1 MNLTRKQLL
10 KLFPQTKNYIDIF
23 YVPPKN
29 DKDLIDNYLPS
40 KLWRMNNL
48 YTIVD
53 KWGNKIPFRM
63 NLSQAT
69 VKAHSLEHP
78 RELILKS
85 RQQGISTYWL
95 LDFLDDAIFMDNM
108 NIGLM
113 SQGLKESKTL
123 LKRVKTAIDNFPKG
137 IWDLLGIKQTTDN
150 DSEIGFSNGSTIY
163 ISTSFRSATLHRLH
177 ISEYGKICNAHP
189 EKASETKTGT
199 LQAIH
204 TSNTVIIESTAEGEN
219 DFSDMW
225 KEAITNTELSPKSY
239 KPVFLSWIHDSTCV
253 SDFDLTPT
261 KDELERLE
269 EVERNIILAGYA
281 TELTREQKNFWLDQ
295 YRELKDKVYQEYPS
309 TPEEAFRKVRE
320 GTYYAKLYFE
330 HIIRGERLKE
340 QLYDHMLPVHYV
352 VDLGMNDDTAIIF
365 FQIFGKEVRIIDEY
379 QMNGEGLEHYVSY
392 IKTLMTNNNWV
403 MGDQWFPHDVK
414 VTELGT
420 GKSRGEILRKLGV
433 RVKIVP
439 RSGTKGSVVTGIELV
454 RAMIPTM
461 YISTK
466 CEHVQKAMLN
476 YAKEYDAKR
485 GVFKDNPKHDQYSHM
500 ADALRYLAMVVKPT
514 KEVTEEDLSSTKV
527 HSKRRVRQY
536 TNGFAV

>member
-1 MNLTRKQLL
+1 MNLTKAQMLR
-10 KLFPQTKNYIDIF
+10 LFPQTKSYIDIF
-23 YVPPKN
+23 YTQPKN
-29 DKDLIDNYLPS
+29 DKDLIDNYLSS

-53 KWGNKIPFRM
+53 KWGNKIPFKM
-63 NLSQAT
+63 NLSQAV
-69 VKAHSLEHP
+69 VKSQSLKHP

-95 LDFLDDAIFMDNM
+95 LDFLDDALFMDNM

-123 LKRVKTAIDNFPKG
+123 LKRVKTAIENFPTG
-137 IWDLLGIKQTTDN
+137 IWNLLQIKQTTDN
-150 DSEIGFSNGSTIY
+150 ESEIGFSNGSTIY

-225 KEAITNTELSPKSY
+225 NDAINNTELSPKSY
-239 KPVFLSWIHDSTCV
+239 NPVFLSWIHDPTCV
-253 SDFDLTPT
+253 SDFDLIPT
-261 KDELERLE
+261 KEEQDKLE
-269 EVERNIILAGYA
+269 EVERNIILAGLA
-281 TELTREQKNFWLDQ
+281 TGLTKEQKNFWIDQ

-309 TPEEAFRKVRE
+309 TPEEAFRKIRE

-330 HIIRGERLKE
+330 HIVRGDKLKDS
-340 QLYDHMLPVHYV
+340 LYDHMLPVHYV

-365 FQIFGKEVRIIDEY
+365 FQVFGEEVRIIDEY
-379 QMNGEGLEHYVSY
+379 LMNGEGLEHYTKYVKELCE
-392 IKTLMTNNNWV
+392 INNWV
-403 MGDQWFPHDVK
+403 LNDTWFPHDVK

-420 GKSRGEILRKLGV
+420 GKSRADILRKLGV

-439 RSGTKGSVVTGIELV
+439 KSGTKGSVATGIELV
-454 RAMIPTM
+454 RAMIPKL
-461 YISTK
+461 YIHTK

-476 YAKEYDAKR
+476 YAKEYDEKR

-514 KEVTEEDLSSTKV
+514 KESVELNSTKV
-527 HSKRRVRQY
+527 HNRRQRRSY
-536 TNGFAV
+536 SGFAV